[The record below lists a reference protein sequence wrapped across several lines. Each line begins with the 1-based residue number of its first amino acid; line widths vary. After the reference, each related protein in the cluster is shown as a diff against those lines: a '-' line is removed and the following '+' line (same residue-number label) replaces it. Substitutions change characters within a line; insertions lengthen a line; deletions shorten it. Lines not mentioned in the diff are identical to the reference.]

1 MRNAPFSLMLATGL
15 FMLSLTFCGDN
26 NLETVESRD
35 SEGRLERWQRNK
47 TDFAKEGLYQRFYP
61 DGTMAEEAHYI
72 RDTFHGERKFFYKN
86 GAVEITEHY
95 SNGVYHGKYLK
106 YNEKGNLIVE
116 QEYVNGAMQGFSLVY
131 YPNGV
136 LKEKYT
142 IRDNE
147 DDGPFQ
153 EYYENGKLKTEGVYV
168 PAEDGSL
175 EQGELK
181 EYDETGQLIRIA
193 HCTDGKCLTTWELKK

>member
-1 MRNAPFSLMLATGL
+1 MHTGL
-15 FMLSLTFCGDN
+15 YL
-26 NLETVESRD
+26 
-35 SEGRLERWQRNK
+35 
-47 TDFAKEGLYQRFYP
+47 
-61 DGTMAEEAHYI
+61 
-72 RDTFHGERKFFYKN
+72 RDTLHGARKFFYKN
-86 GAVEITEHY
+86 GAVESVEHY
-95 SNGVYHGKYLK
+95 NKGVYHGKYLK

-147 DDGPFQ
+147 DNGPFQ
-153 EYYENGKLKTEGVYV
+153 EFHENGRLKAEGTYA
-168 PAEDGSL
+168 PGEDGSV

-181 EYDETGQLIRIA
+181 EYDENGLLIRVA
-193 HCTDGKCLTTWELKK
+193 DCKDGICLTKWELKK